1 MKRYFTPAFLGL
13 LFILLILSTVYAPRY
28 AGPLGT
34 GVLILFL
41 TFALAAIIRHRW
53 SAYRRGD
60 VTGGQTFLR
69 IFLDMLGL
77 TLAFSLATL
86 LGKLTADWA
95 AAYGLWAG
103 ILAGCAICFV
113 AAMAVMKLWRVFF
126 R

>member
-1 MKRYFTPAFLGL
+1 MKRYFIPAFLGL

-41 TFALAAIIRHRW
+41 AFALAAIIRHRW
-53 SAYRRGD
+53 SAYRRGE
-60 VTGGQTFLR
+60 TAASQTFLR
-69 IFLDMLGL
+69 IFLDVLGL
-77 TLAFSLATL
+77 ALAFSLATL
-86 LGKLTADWA
+86 LGKLAADWA

-103 ILAGCAICFV
+103 ILVGCAICFV

-126 R
+126 K